1 MQNITWCMNM
11 LDVFSFQNEYY
22 CHPDSID
29 FNCVIMKY
37 NLFSKLSILQFLSK
51 ANLFFFFKKKLKG
64 DFSQRCR
71 IQLSKQ

>member
-1 MQNITWCMNM
+1 M

-51 ANLFFFFKKKLKG
+51 ANLIFFLKEIERG
-64 DFSQRCR
+64 
-71 IQLSKQ
+71 L